1 MDKFQEIHGKT
12 THTMETSYTSSSR
25 GPSPSR
31 PSSVTCNTATTINSQ
46 GSNNGR
52 KALEMSTN
60 MKSGRRK
67 SPVLSK
73 RHAERGDKGGGGST
87 TGAATTGSTTG
98 VLFNASLG
106 TSNNAHLSL
115 NSNLALPVTP
125 STQSLLSVADE
136 RNHSNLQSTASA
148 PTGLLDPSALSSSTM
163 ISKTVED
170 QAVDDDPD
178 VSYFSAGA
186 EGGNTMLD
194 ELDGAG
200 GSLSYA
206 PGTPQYHKVRL
217 EMEQIHAK
225 VNKTRESIRDEQ
237 TSRDENVNEYL
248 RLASQADKQQQI
260 RLKAVFEKKNTKSAQ
275 QMQVLQRKLDTYQ
288 SRLKALEAQGIP
300 RNHGHRAPKQVLRG
314 VGMGIKTVMSKPREF
329 AHLIR
334 NKFGSADNIN
344 QIRAVE
350 NTSSS
355 AAPEDAFV
363 VSPAPVNNMSAGNS
377 NSLPGH
383 GAVSQTIGSSAIIPA
398 TSQGS
403 GGGKYTSEEG
413 SECGSSVTSESMAG
427 GLHMSPRHNVVGT
440 NLGLSMGLESFFQ
453 ELQERREE
461 VDRLREEMEQVKVH
475 LQQEVSFVSAALQ
488 EERFRVERLE
498 EQINDLTELH
508 QNEVENLKQNIA
520 DMEEKVQYQSEERL
534 RDIHDLLDSCHTR
547 ISKVEHQAQ
556 HQQHVSLEGI
566 ENSNARAVLVK
577 FINMALTL
585 LQLVLVVV
593 STSANIIAPFLK
605 TRLRVLTTCILAF
618 LFAFVVKQWPDLED
632 LGSHLIQHWKSAL
645 RS

>member
-1 MDKFQEIHGKT
+1 MDKFQEIHGKGT
-12 THTMETSYTSSSR
+12 PAMESSCTASSR

-31 PSSVTCNTATTINSQ
+31 PPAAITSNAASNINSQ
-46 GSNNGR
+46 GPNGSNGR
-52 KALEMSTN
+52 KTLETATN
-60 MKSGRRK
+60 LKGGRRK
-67 SPVLSK
+67 SPVPSK
-73 RHAERGDKGGGGST
+73 KHGERGEKGGAGAGAGITGPT
-87 TGAATTGSTTG
+87 TGTLLS
-98 VLFNASLG
+98 SLHG
-106 TSNNAHLSL
+106 TSSNTHLSI
-115 NSNLALPVTP
+115 NSNLALAATP

-136 RNHSNLQSTASA
+136 RNHSNLQSTTSA
-148 PTGLLDPSALSSSTM
+148 PTGLLDSSILPASSI

-170 QAVDDDPD
+170 QSIDDDPD
-178 VSYFSAGA
+178 VSYFSTGA
-186 EGGNTMLD
+186 EGGNALLD
-194 ELDGAG
+194 ELDGTT
-200 GSLSYA
+200 GSLSYP
-206 PGTPQYHKVRL
+206 PGTPEYQKVRL
-217 EMEQIHAK
+217 EMEQIHMK
-225 VNKTRESIRDEQ
+225 VNKTRELIRDEQ
-237 TSRDENVNEYL
+237 TARDENVNEYL

-288 SRLKALEAQGIP
+288 RRLKALEAQGIP

-314 VGMGIKTVMSKPREF
+314 VGIGIKTVMSKPREF

-350 NTSSS
+350 NTPGSSAPDDPFVISS
-355 AAPEDAFV
+355 AA
-363 VSPAPVNNMSAGNS
+363 VNNMSAGNS

-383 GAVSQTIGSSAIIPA
+383 GATSQTVGQSAIVPA

-440 NLGLSMGLESFFQ
+440 SLGLSMGLESFFQ

-461 VDRLREEMEQVKVH
+461 VDRLREEMEQLH
-475 LQQEVSFVSAALQ
+475 LQQEVSIVSAALQ

-534 RDIHDLLDSCHTR
+534 RDINDLLDSCHTR

-577 FINMALTL
+577 LINMALTL

-605 TRLRVLTTCILAF
+605 TRLRVLTTCVLAL
-618 LFAFVVKQWPDLED
+618 LFAFILKQWPDLED
-632 LGSHLIQHWKSAL
+632 LGSHLIQHCKAAL

>member
-1 MDKFQEIHGKT
+1 MDKIQEVHGKT
-12 THTMETSYTSSSR
+12 THTMETFYTSSR

-31 PSSVTCNTATTINSQ
+31 PSSVTCNTATTISSQ

-52 KALEMSTN
+52 KAPEMSSN
-60 MKSGRRK
+60 LKSGRRK

-73 RHAERGDKGGGGST
+73 RHAERADKGGGGST
-87 TGAATTGSTTG
+87 TGAGTTGSTAG
-98 VLFNASLG
+98 VLPNASLG

-125 STQSLLSVADE
+125 STQSLLSVSDE
-136 RNHSNLQSTASA
+136 RNHSNLQSTTSA
-148 PTGLLDPSALSSSTM
+148 PTGLLDPSGLSASTM

-178 VSYFSAGA
+178 MSYFSTGA

-194 ELDGAG
+194 ELDGTG

-225 VNKTRESIRDEQ
+225 VNKTRELIRDEQ

-248 RLASQADKQQQI
+248 RLASQADKQQQT

-275 QMQVLQRKLDTYQ
+275 QMQVLQRKLDNYQ
-288 SRLKALEAQGIP
+288 NKLKALEAQGIP

-350 NTSSS
+350 NTPNS

-363 VSPAPVNNMSAGNS
+363 ISPTPANNMSAGNS

-383 GAVSQTIGSSAIIPA
+383 GAISQTIGSSAIVPA
-398 TSQGS
+398 ASQGS

-427 GLHMSPRHNVVGT
+427 GLHMSPRHNVVGAS
-440 NLGLSMGLESFFQ
+440 LGLSMGLESFFQ

-461 VDRLREEMEQVKVH
+461 VDRLREEMEQVKLN
-475 LQQEVSFVSAALQ
+475 LQQEVCLVSSALQ

-577 FINMALTL
+577 LINMALTL

-605 TRLRVLTTCILAF
+605 TR
-618 LFAFVVKQWPDLED
+618 
-632 LGSHLIQHWKSAL
+632 
-645 RS
+645 